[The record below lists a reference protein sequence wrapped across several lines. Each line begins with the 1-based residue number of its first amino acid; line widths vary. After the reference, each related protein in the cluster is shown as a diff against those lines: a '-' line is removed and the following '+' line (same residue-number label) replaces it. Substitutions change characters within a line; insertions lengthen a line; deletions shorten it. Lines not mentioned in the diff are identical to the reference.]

1 MEAPT
6 LAARAAFVYPS
17 PMDKLVREPLAAY
30 PAPPHVLPC
39 HTWEDYAGW
48 EGDWEL
54 IRGVPFSM
62 SPAPKIAHG
71 LVCAQFL
78 YLLKAALAGHPAWRV
93 LGEMDWIVDDHT
105 TIRPDVMVAR
115 APLGDDWLR
124 KPPELVVEVLSPS
137 TAAKDRIEKR
147 SICEMAGVR
156 FFLLADPVLKTL
168 EAFVLAGT
176 RYAELP
182 AREGRVDLDFDGVI
196 VSLSLPHL
204 FEA

>member
-1 MEAPT
+1 MEATT
-6 LAARAAFVYPS
+6 LAARTAFVYPF
-17 PMDKLVREPLAAY
+17 PMDKLVREPPAAY
-30 PAPPHVLPC
+30 PAPPRVLPC

-48 EGDWEL
+48 EGEWEL
-54 IRGVPFSM
+54 IRGVPFGM

-78 YLLKAALAGHPAWRV
+78 YLLKAALAGHSAWRV

-156 FFLLADPVLKTL
+156 YFLLADPVLKTL
-168 EAFVLAGT
+168 EAFALTGTGYTELSAKAGCIVL
-176 RYAELP
+176 
-182 AREGRVDLDFDGVI
+182 DLDGMA

>member
-1 MEAPT
+1 MKN
-6 LAARAAFVYPS
+6 V
-17 PMDKLVREPLAAY
+17 VREP
-30 PAPPHVLPC
+30 PAPYLAPPRVLPC

-62 SPAPKIAHG
+62 SPAPKMAHALVRTQLVLLLQSG
-71 LVCAQFL
+71 LRGDPSWC
-78 YLLKAALAGHPAWRV
+78 V
-93 LGEMDWIVDDHT
+93 LSGMDWIVDAHT

-156 FFLLADPVLKTL
+156 YFLLADPVQKTL
-168 EAFVLAGT
+168 EAFVRMGS
-176 RYAELP
+176 RYTELP
-182 AREGRVDLDFDGVI
+182 AKGNCLDLDFDGVV
-196 VSLSLPHL
+196 VSLSLPLL